1 MALTLHLPTLTLVAC
16 LVLTTAAGLMTFIGL
31 TQRVYRGFWWW
42 VTAQWLTALSPV
54 CLLLHTWEP
63 WMLPLSVL
71 LALQWPL
78 MMLAGL
84 RRFHARVRFPLP
96 GWMDALLPAAGT
108 FAYAMVWSHN
118 PHDVA
123 ARVAVFSLFN
133 VGGYVYA
140 TWHVQAIPGWKRSRH
155 LKTVLLFLLGGALLQ
170 TPRLLTAMSNW
181 GLPLRDP
188 NHIQQPAV
196 LLGLVVAVMVSV
208 YMCLL
213 LTYERTEQ
221 ELLDSHR
228 QLREMADIDMLT
240 QVPNRRHF
248 NDMAARALRLACPG
262 QTTLMRFDVDHLRQF
277 NEQHGHA
284 AGDEAL
290 TLVASRARG
299 LMRERDIVGR
309 IGGDQ
314 FVALLPDT
322 ALHDA
327 LHVARRLTQQVAQTR
342 LQRRQPAISLSFGAV
357 RVAAQE
363 PLEQALSRAERALEQ
378 ARQRSTPAATPA
390 APDDALSA

>member
-1 MALTLHLPTLTLVAC
+1 MALTLHLPTLTLVVC
-16 LVLTTAAGLMTFIGL
+16 LVLVTAAALMTFIGM

-54 CLLLHTWEP
+54 CLLLQSELP
-63 WMLPLSVL
+63 WLLPLSVL

-84 RRFHARVRFPLP
+84 RQFHGRVRFPLP
-96 GWMDALLPAAGT
+96 GWMDALIPALGT
-108 FAYAMVWSHN
+108 VAYAWIWSQD
-118 PHDVA
+118 PDDVA

-133 VGGYVYA
+133 VGGYLYA
-140 TWHVQAIPGWKRSRH
+140 MWQLQAIPGWRRRRH
-155 LKTVLLFLLGGALLQ
+155 LKTVHLFLLGGALLQ
-170 TPRLLTAMSNW
+170 APRLLTAMSNW
-181 GLPLRDP
+181 GLPLSNPD
-188 NHIQQPAV
+188 HIQQPAV

-248 NDMAARALRLACPG
+248 NEMAALALRLACPG
-262 QTTLMRFDVDHLRQF
+262 GATLMRFDVDHLRHF
-277 NEQHGHA
+277 NELHGHA

-290 TLVASRARG
+290 KLVASRARD

-322 ALHDA
+322 ALRDA
-327 LHVARRLTQQVAQTR
+327 LHVARRLTRQVDETRAQR
-342 LQRRQPAISLSFGAV
+342 GHPPVSLSFGVV
-357 RVAAQE
+357 RVE
-363 PLEQALSRAERALEQ
+363 PDETLDLALTRAERALER
-378 ARQRSTPAATPA
+378 ARRHEQHPAGHEAAQRA
-390 APDDALSA
+390 